1 MRQKGAYNGSGIM
14 GRKAPALHPRKP
26 RLCMVFTS
34 HLFLFLF
41 LPLFLTLYYL
51 IPFKARSGLILV
63 FSYFFYGWWRPDF
76 ALLLAGVTLV
86 AYYLTLLMES
96 PGWRHRYATLFVGV
110 VLNLATLAYF
120 KYFNFGMDSMNAL
133 LAGLGFAPME
143 YGRVLLPIGLS
154 FFIFHAISY
163 MVDVYR
169 GDAPKTDNLF
179 DFAAFISLFPQ
190 LVAGPVLRYEPLS
203 DQFRH
208 REHSWAHFSQGCL
221 IFMAGFS
228 GKVLIAD
235 PMNPMVEAA
244 FNLSNPTMADAWLGA
259 MAYTIQLFFDFSG
272 YSTMAIGLGLMIGF
286 HFQKNFDDPYTSAS
300 ITEFWRRWHI
310 SLSTWLR
317 VYLYVPLGGN
327 RKGEARTYVNLMLTM
342 VLGGFWHGA
351 NWTFIVWGIWH
362 GGILALERYWRSH
375 FPQPF
380 LPRWVAMLFT
390 LVLVMIGWV
399 FFRAHTL
406 TAAMTTLSAMFGI
419 GSGVSLS
426 FSPDLAWQVVPE
438 RLWVMLVGGLLVFA
452 LPWVKRS
459 ITGRARLLVLPI
471 FLWAVATLSAQ
482 AFTPFL
488 YFQF

>member
-1 MRQKGAYNGSGIM
+1 
-14 GRKAPALHPRKP
+14 
-26 RLCMVFTS
+26 MVFST

-41 LPLFLTLYYL
+41 LPLFLTIYYL
-51 IPFKARSGLILV
+51 IPFRARSGLILV

-76 ALLLAGVTLV
+76 ALLLAGVTLM
-86 AYYLTLLMES
+86 AYYLTLLMER
-96 PGWRHRYATLFVGV
+96 PGWQYRYATLTVGV

-133 LAGLGFAPME
+133 LASLGFAPME
-143 YGRVLLPIGLS
+143 YSRVLLPIGLS

-169 GDAPKTDNLF
+169 RDAPKTNNLF

-208 REHSWAHFSQGCL
+208 REHSWSLFSQGCL
-221 IFMAGFS
+221 VFMAGFS

-244 FNLSNPTMADAWLGA
+244 FNLSNPSMADAWLGA
-259 MAYTIQLFFDFSG
+259 LSYTIQLFFDFSG

-327 RKGEARTYVNLMLTM
+327 RKGEVRTYINLMATM

-362 GGILALERYWRSH
+362 GGILALERYWRSI
-375 FPQPF
+375 FPKPF

-406 TAAMTTLSAMFGI
+406 SAAMTMLAAMFGL
-419 GSGVSLS
+419 GGDVSLS

-438 RLWVMLVGGLLVFA
+438 RLWIMLVGGLLVFA

-459 ITGRARLLVLPI
+459 ITGRARLLLLPI
-471 FLWAVATLSAQ
+471 FLWAVATLSSQ

-488 YFQF
+488 YLQF